1 MLGFVKFSLILLPQE
16 ASDFLGIDLA
26 ISIFVN
32 VIENPL
38 AEGFQS
44 VSISAQTD
52 LNKVGWN
59 LLTCLSLHHFAIFQI
74 IRGELF

>member
-52 LNKVGWN
+52 LNKVG
-59 LLTCLSLHHFAIFQI
+59 
-74 IRGELF
+74 